1 MLADI
6 GIERAVLAGLCQF
19 GKDAAVEVEGLVNM
33 YTFTDQGNQ
42 MLYKCITEALTQSLS
57 IDITSLVAAAKELS
71 LYDVVAK
78 SKKDLEFINSLF
90 LFPIKNENVRPF
102 AKRLAKLEFARKAQ
116 EKHQEAFNALGAL
129 KGSES
134 IDEIVSIS
142 EKPIFDLVMEANR
155 GTNNQPELLTDNMD
169 EYIEFLLNNEIENIG
184 IPTPWATYNAAIG
197 GGLRCGGVNMIGAR
211 PKRGKAVPNTSI
223 VYTPTGPRLMG
234 QLKVDDLVCTPFGTV
249 TKVTNIF
256 EHENRD
262 VYRIYF
268 NDGTSVLADLEHLW
282 EVKKNRRSSNYLIM
296 DTGELINSGLR
307 EADGRP
313 KWHIRVTE
321 PVVFNKQN
329 LKIDPY
335 ILGILIGDG
344 TFRGTVNLTSNDDY
358 ISDRFEDYSKTLG
371 LKITQNKIRFSPV
384 KDTSKYNSIVN
395 YIRECGL
402 YNKTS
407 HTKFIPAEYMY
418 SSIEDRKELLRGLFD
433 TDGYAGDAHIEYT
446 TVSETLAFQVVE
458 LIQGLGGLCTIKGRF
473 TSYCKDKKFWSY
485 RIRASFK
492 NCKEFFAL
500 PRKQSVA
507 HIRTKPLTRKIVKI
521 QKEKNCDC
529 RCITVE
535 DKNALFLI
543 DNFTVTHNSTL
554 CKELAIHVSKNLNI
568 PVLVLDT
575 EMNKQ
580 DQLIRSLASESKIEI
595 NMIETGKFNKSDLL
609 VGIIKNTYTK
619 LKNNKNFFYV
629 SVAGEAFDNIMSI
642 IRRWIVKHVG
652 FGEDGK
658 TKPCLVIYDYFK
670 LMDKSDLKSLKEYE
684 AMGYQIST
692 FTDFTKEYH
701 FPVMAFVQLNRQ
713 EDISQSDRLRWLC
726 QSYSSFLDK
735 TPEQLSEDGGVQ
747 NGNRVLTIEDSRY
760 GPGLGSSDYINMF
773 INGGYSTVVELGLK
787 SQLKVTNDNGEDE
800 NL

>member
-42 MLYKCITEALTQSLS
+42 MLYKCITEALKQSLS

-211 PKRGKAVPNTSI
+211 PKRGK
-223 VYTPTGPRLMG
+223 
-234 QLKVDDLVCTPFGTV
+234 
-249 TKVTNIF
+249 
-256 EHENRD
+256 
-262 VYRIYF
+262 
-268 NDGTSVLADLEHLW
+268 
-282 EVKKNRRSSNYLIM
+282 
-296 DTGELINSGLR
+296 
-307 EADGRP
+307 
-313 KWHIRVTE
+313 
-321 PVVFNKQN
+321 
-329 LKIDPY
+329 
-335 ILGILIGDG
+335 
-344 TFRGTVNLTSNDDY
+344 
-358 ISDRFEDYSKTLG
+358 
-371 LKITQNKIRFSPV
+371 
-384 KDTSKYNSIVN
+384 
-395 YIRECGL
+395 
-402 YNKTS
+402 
-407 HTKFIPAEYMY
+407 
-418 SSIEDRKELLRGLFD
+418 
-433 TDGYAGDAHIEYT
+433 
-446 TVSETLAFQVVE
+446 
-458 LIQGLGGLCTIKGRF
+458 
-473 TSYCKDKKFWSY
+473 
-485 RIRASFK
+485 
-492 NCKEFFAL
+492 
-500 PRKQSVA
+500 
-507 HIRTKPLTRKIVKI
+507 
-521 QKEKNCDC
+521 
-529 RCITVE
+529 
-535 DKNALFLI
+535 
-543 DNFTVTHNSTL
+543 STL